1 MLEVG
6 QSYRG
11 VWEKNMV
18 CTVLA
23 IQHGT
28 AWHGHPPPAAHY
40 LVLWLTTSG
49 NPDANDEAGKQEWI
63 VARDAENFLEPFAS
77 EEEEVG

>member
-6 QSYRG
+6 KSYRG

-18 CTVLA
+18 CTVVDVVL
-23 IQHGT
+23 QKT
-28 AWHGHPPPAAHY
+28 AKPRPTHY

-49 NPDANDEAGKQEWI
+49 NPDANDEAGKQEWL
-63 VARDAENFLEPFAS
+63 VANQAENFLEPFAS